1 MTRTMLVM
9 EDADDML
16 ANNYVEKS
24 VAFSLRISAGGTIR
38 RAASLSEAEA
48 IVNEAQAAFRVYLTD
63 DTTPLLEAALF
74 DPLPLAAVRNALPGN
89 VWDLLVSES
98 LAIMEY
104 PEVRLSEPEALPQS
118 FC

>member
-1 MTRTMLVM
+1 MTCSPTTTSR
-9 EDADDML
+9 
-16 ANNYVEKS
+16 S
-24 VAFSLRISAGGTIR
+24 RWRSRSASRRAARIR

-104 PEVRLSEPEALPQS
+104 PEVRLSEPERRFLDHFVEVSLP
-118 FC
+118 